1 MLDTPLQLLMGIVA
15 TLIFWRRGDRPWVAV
30 LKGVLV
36 SVIATFILSVVL
48 WITN

>member
-36 SVIATFILSVVL
+36 SFIASIILSVIF
-48 WITN
+48 WITS